1 MIVPKRNESNA
12 DLIAYDYGLIV
23 TAGSIQKTIMNAQ
36 SKHLLISFVLLLSDQ
51 CDSHIFPGNGGFDV
65 RWVRFPK
72 HVPLFSTLSQLES
85 LSLEDS
91 ADLVQRVVRELVVET
106 TV

>member
-1 MIVPKRNESNA
+1 MIVPKGNGSNA

-36 SKHLLISFVLLLSDQ
+36 SKHLIISFVPLLSDQ
-51 CDSHIFPGNGGFDV
+51 CDGHIFPENGRFDV

-72 HVPLFSTLSQLES
+72 HILLISTLSQLGS
-85 LSLEDS
+85 VGS
-91 ADLVQRVVRELVVET
+91 
-106 TV
+106 

>member
-1 MIVPKRNESNA
+1 MIVPERNESNA

-23 TAGSIQKTIMNAQ
+23 TAGAIQKIVMNAQ

-51 CDSHIFPGNGGFDV
+51 CDSHIFPENGGFDV

-72 HVPLFSTLSQLES
+72 HIPLCSTLSQLKS
-85 LSLEDS
+85 VGFWNSFDWI
-91 ADLVQRVVRELVVET
+91 QR
-106 TV
+106 